1 MLMNRT
7 LLKLSLGLAL
17 FAGLGVQANAA
28 DVIYQNGMKDT
39 ISDVVPVP
47 APVPIPIYQPG
58 YYFRL
63 DAGLGFGDNPSA
75 SEQGLVY
82 GRDRMA
88 GTFGTER
95 IGVIPDFED
104 FVTLG
109 VGVGAYFGGGWR
121 GDITAETRT
130 QGKVKINGEYSY
142 LVDRDGQFGSDGRV
156 NGEIR
161 DETTLRGG
169 IFLANAY
176 YDIPYSR
183 NSWFKPYVGG
193 GLGFAWNE
201 LKRNHFTTE
210 SLQACDNDMRNC
222 GAFTQRSNEE
232 VQDKTHTVS
241 FAAQL
246 STGFVYQIT
255 DGTAL
260 DLNYRFL
267 YVGGMHQGFEVDRSN
282 FGGNTK
288 VSIDDMYEHQIRAG
302 LRFDVN

>member
-17 FAGLGVQANAA
+17 LAGLGVQANAA

-82 GRDRMA
+82 GRDGRR
-88 GTFGTER
+88 TFGSEKF
-95 IGVIPDFED
+95 GVDADFED

-121 GDITAETRT
+121 GDITGEYRSQA
-130 QGKVKINGEYSY
+130 KVKINGEREYYSI
-142 LVDRDGQFGSDGRV
+142 DGAGDI
-156 NGEIR
+156 NGQVLADVR

-169 IFLANAY
+169 IFLANLY
-176 YDIPYSR
+176 YDVPYSR
-183 NSWFKPYVGG
+183 SSWFKPYVGA

-201 LKRNHFTTE
+201 LKRNHFTDLY
-210 SLQACDNDMRNC
+210 SRNC
-222 GAFTQRSNEE
+222 TTGPLDCPGNFALNSQDE

-241 FAAQL
+241 FAAQIT
-246 STGFVYQIT
+246 TGFVYDIT
-255 DGTAL
+255 DGTSL
-260 DLNYRFL
+260 DFNYRFL
-267 YVGGMHQGFEVDRSN
+267 YLGGMDQGFEVEGNRR

-288 VSIDDMYEHQIRAG
+288 VSIDDTYEHQIRAG